1 MLLITDLHRDL
12 DFTFYNEADVV
23 WERLIMHEYREL
35 LYACYRTGHYEAI
48 NPGGLNRYYA
58 EDYRSQ
64 IAHFLPLD
72 RKARIVDLGCGKGFL
87 VEFLVREGY
96 ENVLGVDT
104 SPEQV
109 EFGKKSGL
117 PVVRADALQFLRENK
132 DFDLVICTDL
142 VEHFAKDEIVDLLRA
157 IYDALAPSG
166 SVIIRTINCSSILGA
181 TARYT
186 DFTHETGFTERSLR
200 QVLVACGFK
209 RVLITDSKITFHWRP
224 KRFIR
229 WSLFKLWRMVL
240 RTILALELGVGRPRL
255 LGADLIAQ
263 AFKRSNSE
271 LKECVARP
279 TTLG

>member
-1 MLLITDLHRDL
+1 M
-12 DFTFYNEADVV
+12 Y
-23 WERLIMHEYREL
+23 EYREL

-48 NPGGLNRYYA
+48 NPGGLNRFYV

-64 IAHFLPLD
+64 MARFLPLD
-72 RKARIVDLGCGKGFL
+72 RKARVVDLGCGKGFL
-87 VEFLVREGY
+87 VEFLLREGY

-117 PVVRADALQFLRENK
+117 PVARADALQFLRENK
-132 DFDLVICTDL
+132 DLDLVICTDL
-142 VEHFAKDEIVDLLRA
+142 VEHFSKDEVVDLLSA

-209 RVLITDSKITFHWRP
+209 RVSVTDSKVTFHWRP
-224 KRFIR
+224 KRIVR
-229 WSLFKLWRMVL
+229 WSFFKLWRIFLRAVL
-240 RTILALELGVGRPRL
+240 AAEEGTSYPRL

-263 AFKRSNSE
+263 AFKPSDSE
-271 LKECVARP
+271 LEGGIASAQEGEEPDRRR
-279 TTLG
+279 